1 MAGGK
6 QTPRQRMIGILYLV
20 LLGLIALNVP
30 DNLLDAFRKI
40 QISLNNSADN
50 AKKDIGETYTA
61 FENSTLKDQ
70 RDRAQPI
77 YDTAKL
83 ASDAAKKL
91 VDTVQHI
98 KDELMK
104 AGGGYNPD
112 IDDVDARDN
121 LDISPRMMIDEKR
134 ADNLKILINA
144 TRTRLISLLR
154 PKDRQSVELSLNT
167 DDPQSTGGMPH
178 KSWQEAYFGEGVPLG
193 ATLTNLAKINAD
205 AKNAENEIVKK
216 ILSYAQKAQ
225 VNLDQFAAVAV
236 APTSYLLVGQSY
248 TADVFLTAYDSKLSP
263 SITVGGSSL
272 QVDAGKG
279 KYIGETNT
287 IGPHQ
292 WQATV
297 SFKNNDGKMQTYTTP
312 MQTYMVA
319 APSAVVSPDK
329 MNVLY
334 VGIPNPISVSSPGI
348 ANKDLKV
355 NISSGTIPSTDLSK
369 GEYEANVSS
378 IGSGTAT
385 ISISGTVGG
394 KTAALGSKLF
404 RIKNIP
410 NPIAEFAGTSGGSQN
425 TPTIQ
430 GQNYIFA
437 TLKDFEFDLKFNI
450 KSYKLTIIRPRQDA
464 VTVSGYGG
472 TLTQEV
478 KDKLRL
484 VTPGTRLI
492 FDEIYAVG
500 PDKKDRLLNP
510 ITIKAN

>member
-1 MAGGK
+1 
-6 QTPRQRMIGILYLV
+6 MIGILYLV

-40 QISLNNSADN
+40 QISLNNSSTN
-50 AKKDIGETYTA
+50 ATKDINETFTA

-70 RDRAQPI
+70 PDRAKPI
-77 YDTAKL
+77 YDTAKM
-83 ASDAAKKL
+83 ASAAAQSLDAY
-91 VDTVQHI
+91 VQQLI
-98 KDELMK
+98 AELSK

-134 ADNLKILINA
+134 ADSLKNKIIE
-144 TRTRLISLLR
+144 TRARLMSLLR
-154 PKDRQSVELSLNT
+154 PKDRQGIELSLNT

-178 KSWQEAYFGEGVPLG
+178 KSWEDAYFGEGVPLG
-193 ATLTNLAKINAD
+193 ATLTNLAKIRAD
-205 AKNAENEIVKK
+205 DKTAENEVVKK
-216 ILSYAQKAQ
+216 ILSNAQKAQ
-225 VNLDQFAAVAV
+225 VNLDQFNAVAV
-236 APTSYLLVGQSY
+236 APTSYLLVGQPY
-248 TADVFLTAYDSKLSP
+248 TAEVFLTAYDSKLSP
-263 SITVGGSSL
+263 SITVDGSPL
-272 QVDAGKG
+272 HVEGGKG
-279 KYIGETNT
+279 QYSVQTNA
-287 IGPHQ
+287 IGPHT
-292 WQATV
+292 WSAHLE
-297 SFKNNDGKMQTYTTP
+297 FKNNDGKMQKYDTKP
-312 MQTYMVA
+312 LTYMVA

-348 ANKDLKV
+348 ANKDLQV
-355 NISSGTIPSTDLSK
+355 NISNGVINSTDLSK

-378 IGSGTAT
+378 IGTGTTT
-385 ISISGTVGG
+385 ISIAGNIGG

-410 NPIAEFAGTSGGSQN
+410 NPIAEFAGSSGGSQN

-450 KSYKLTIIRPRQDA
+450 KSYKLTIIRPRQDP

-472 TLTQEV
+472 TLSQEV

-510 ITIKAN
+510 ITLKAN

>member
-40 QISLNNSADN
+40 QISLNNSSNN
-50 AKKDIGETYTA
+50 ATNDLKETFTA
-61 FENSTLKDQ
+61 FEGSTLKDQ
-70 RDRAQPI
+70 PDRAKPI
-77 YDTAKL
+77 YDTAKM
-83 ASDAAKKL
+83 ASSAAEELDGFVQKL
-91 VDTVQHI
+91 TA
-98 KDELMK
+98 ELTK

-121 LDISPRMMIDEKR
+121 LDVSPRMMIEEKR
-134 ADNLKILINA
+134 ADSLKNMINA
-144 TRTRLISLLR
+144 TRDRLMSLLR
-154 PKDRQSVELSLNT
+154 KKDRAGIELSLNT

-178 KSWQEAYFGEGVPLG
+178 KSWEEAYFGEGVPLG
-193 ATLTNLAKINAD
+193 ATLTNLAKIRAD
-205 AKNAENEIVKK
+205 TKTAENEVVKK
-216 ILSYAQKAQ
+216 ILSNAQKAQ
-225 VNLDQFAAVAV
+225 VNLDKFDAVAV
-236 APTSYLLVGQSY
+236 APTSYLLVGQAY

-263 SITVGGSSL
+263 SITVNGSPL
-272 QVDAGKG
+272 TVDAGKG
-279 KYIGETNT
+279 KFSGDTHSVGLHT
-287 IGPHQ
+287 

-297 SFKNNDGKMQTYTTP
+297 SFKNNDGKIQTYTTP
-312 MQTYMVA
+312 PQTYMVA

-334 VGIPNPISVSSPGI
+334 IGIPNPISVSSPGI
-348 ANKDLKV
+348 ANKDLHV
-355 NISSGTIPSTDLSK
+355 SISSGSISSSDPSK

-378 IGSGTAT
+378 VGTAT
-385 ISISGTVGG
+385 VSISGNVGG

-404 RIKNIP
+404 RVKRIP
-410 NPIAEFAGTSGGSQN
+410 SPVAEFAGTGGGSQN

-437 TLKDFEFDLKFNI
+437 SLKDFEFDLKFNI
-450 KSYKLTIIRPRQDA
+450 KSYKLTIIRPRQDP
-464 VTVSGYGG
+464 VTVTGYGG
-472 TLTQEV
+472 TLSQEV

-492 FDEIYAVG
+492 FDEIYAIG
-500 PDKKDRLLNP
+500 PDKTDRLLNP

>member
-40 QISLNNSADN
+40 QISLNTSSTN
-50 AKKDIGETYTA
+50 ATNDLKETFTA
-61 FENSTLKDQ
+61 FEGSTLKDQ
-70 RDRAQPI
+70 PDRARPI
-77 YDTAKL
+77 YDTAKM
-83 ASDAAKKL
+83 ARDAAQALDDYVMKL
-91 VDTVQHI
+91 TA
-98 KDELMK
+98 ELTK

-121 LDISPRMMIDEKR
+121 LDVSPRMMIEEKR
-134 ADNLKILINA
+134 ADSLKTLINA
-144 TRTRLISLLR
+144 TRDRLMSLLR
-154 PKDRQSVELSLNT
+154 KKDRQGIELSLNT
-167 DDPQSTGGMPH
+167 DDPHSTGGMPH
-178 KSWQEAYFGEGVPLG
+178 KSWEEAYFGEGVPLG
-193 ATLTNLAKINAD
+193 ATLTNLAKIRAD
-205 AKNAENEIVKK
+205 DKTAENEVVKK
-216 ILSYAQKAQ
+216 ILSNAQKAQ
-225 VNLDQFAAVAV
+225 VNLDKFDAVAV

-263 SITVGGSSL
+263 SITVGGSAL
-272 QVDAGKG
+272 PVDAGKG
-279 KYIGETNT
+279 KYSGDTHT
-287 IGPHQ
+287 VGLHT
-292 WQATV
+292 WSATV
-297 SFKNNDGKMQTYTTP
+297 SFKNNDGKIQTYTTP
-312 MQTYMVA
+312 PQTYMVA

-334 VGIPNPISVSSPGI
+334 IGIANPISVSSPGI
-348 ANKDLKV
+348 ANKDLRV
-355 NISSGTIPSTDLSK
+355 SISSGSINSSDPNK

-378 IGSGTAT
+378 VGTAT
-385 ISISGTVGG
+385 VSISGQVGG

-404 RIKNIP
+404 RVKKIP
-410 NPIAEFAGTSGGSQN
+410 NPVAEFAGTSGGSQN

-450 KSYKLTIIRPRQDA
+450 KSYKLYIIRPRQDP
-464 VTVSGYGG
+464 VIVNGYGG
-472 TLTQEV
+472 TLSQDV

-492 FDEIYAVG
+492 FDEIYAIG
-500 PDKKDRLLNP
+500 PDKTDRLLNS

>member
-40 QISLNNSADN
+40 QISLNTSSTN
-50 AKKDIGETYTA
+50 ATNDLKETLTA

-70 RDRAQPI
+70 PDRAKPI
-77 YDTAKL
+77 HDTAL
-83 ASDAAKKL
+83 MARDAAEQL
-91 VDTVQHI
+91 DAYVQQLTA
-98 KDELMK
+98 ELSK

-134 ADNLKILINA
+134 ADSLKDKINA
-144 TRTRLISLLR
+144 TRDRLISLLR
-154 PKDRQSVELSLNT
+154 PKDRKGIELSLNT

-178 KSWQEAYFGEGVPLG
+178 KTWEEAYFGEGVPLG
-193 ATLTNLAKINAD
+193 ATLTNLAKIRAD
-205 AKNAENEIVKK
+205 DKTAENEVVKK
-216 ILSYAQKAQ
+216 ILSNAQKAQ
-225 VNLDQFAAVAV
+225 VNLDSFEAAAV
-236 APTSYLLVGQSY
+236 APTSYVLVGQQY
-248 TADVFLTAYDSKLSP
+248 TADVFLTAYDSKSSP
-263 SITVGGSSL
+263 IITVGGSSIP
-272 QVDAGKG
+272 VSAGKG
-279 KYIGETNT
+279 KYVGDTHTPGLHTWSAEITY
-287 IGPHQ
+287 
-292 WQATV
+292 
-297 SFKNNDGKMQTYTTP
+297 KDNDGRLIHKPTTP
-312 MQTYMVA
+312 QTYMVA
-319 APSAVVSPDK
+319 VPSAVVSPDK

-334 VGIPNPISVSSPGI
+334 VGIGNPISVSSPGI
-348 ANKDLKV
+348 ANKDLHV
-355 NISSGTIPSTDLSK
+355 SISSGSITSTDLSK
-369 GEYEANVSS
+369 GAYEANVSS
-378 IGSGTAT
+378 VGTAT

-394 KTAALGSKLF
+394 KQASLGSKLF
-404 RIKNIP
+404 RVKNIP
-410 NPIAEFAGTSGGSQN
+410 NPVAEFAGTTGGTQN

-464 VTVSGYGG
+464 VTVAGYGG
-472 TLTQEV
+472 TLSQEV

-510 ITIKAN
+510 ITLKAN